1 MGQRVIV
8 AMSGG
13 VDSSVAAALLREQ
26 GYEVIGIGLRLPGMS
41 AGDGRY
47 RTCCGI
53 AGMEDARRVA
63 QLLDIPF
70 YVLNYEDIFDRLV
83 IEPFCQAYAAGR
95 TPNPCI
101 DCNARIKF
109 GVLLDTALAWGADY
123 LATGHYARVLEV
135 PGVGAALWMA
145 RDRGQDQSYFLYA
158 LTRAQLAHAL
168 FPLGELSKKE
178 VRETARRLGL
188 PVAEKPASQDICFL
202 LSGDYRPLVA
212 ERYPQSFSPGEI
224 VDTAGR
230 VLGRHAGTA
239 AYTVGQRRRLGVA
252 AGVPMYV
259 LRLDPTRNRVIVGRR
274 EQAFCREMWVEELN
288 WLANDNASAWQC
300 LVRTRHRG
308 IETPAEVHLDRQARI
323 AHICFQ
329 RPHPISAPGQAAV
342 FYDGEMVLGG
352 GIITDYA

>member
-1 MGQRVIV
+1 MRKRVIV

-13 VDSSVAAALLREQ
+13 VDSSVAAALLRQQ

-53 AGMEDARRVA
+53 ADMEDARRVA

-83 IEPFCQAYAAGR
+83 IEPFCRAYAAGR

-101 DCNARIKF
+101 DCNVRIKF

-123 LATGHYARVLEV
+123 LTTGHYARVHAA
-135 PGVGAALWMA
+135 PGIRAALWRA
-145 RDRGQDQSYFLYA
+145 SDRGQDQSYFLYA
-158 LTRAQLAHAL
+158 LTHTQLAHAL
-168 FPLGELSKKE
+168 FPLGELSKEE
-178 VRETARRLGL
+178 VREIARRLDL

-202 LSGDYRPLVA
+202 PGGDYRPLIA
-212 ERYPQSFSPGEI
+212 ERYPHSVQPGEI
-224 VDTAGR
+224 VDAAGR
-230 VLGRHAGTA
+230 VLGRHTGTA
-239 AYTVGQRRRLGVA
+239 AYTVGQRRGLGIA
-252 AGVPMYV
+252 AGVPLYV
-259 LRLDPTRNRVIVGRR
+259 LRLDPTRNQVIVGRR
-274 EQAFCREMWVEELN
+274 EQTFCREMWVEALN
-288 WLANDNASAWQC
+288 WLADDSVPTWHC
-300 LVRTRHRG
+300 LVKTRHRG
-308 IETPAEVHLDRQARI
+308 VETPAEVHLDRRART

-352 GIITDYA
+352 GVITDYA

>member
-1 MGQRVIV
+1 MGRRVIA

-41 AGDGRY
+41 RGDGRT

-70 YVLNYEDIFDRLV
+70 YVLNYEEVFDRLV
-83 IEPFCQAYAAGR
+83 IEPFCRAYAAGR

-101 DCNARIKF
+101 DCNVRIKF

-123 LATGHYARVLEV
+123 LATGHYARVAEL
-135 PGVGAALWMA
+135 PGHGTVLRRA
-145 RDRGQDQSYFLYA
+145 RDAGQDQSYFLYA
-158 LTRAQLAHAL
+158 LSRAQLTHAL
-168 FPLGELSKKE
+168 FPLGELSKAE
-178 VRETARRLGL
+178 VRAIARRLDL

-202 LSGDYRPLVA
+202 PDRDYRSLIA
-212 ERYPQSFSPGEI
+212 DRCPQCVQPGEI

-230 VLGRHAGTA
+230 VLGRHAGVP
-239 AYTVGQRRRLGVA
+239 AYTVGQRRGLGIA
-252 AGVPMYV
+252 AGVPLYV
-259 LRLDPTRNRVIVGRR
+259 LRVDPAHNRVIVGRR
-274 EQAFCREMWVEELN
+274 EQTLCREMWVEGLN
-288 WLANDNASAWQC
+288 WLAEEREAAWQC
-300 LVRTRHRG
+300 RVKTRHRG
-308 IETPAEVHLDRQARI
+308 VETPAEIYPDWRARTARI
-323 AHICFQ
+323 RFL

-342 FYDGEMVLGG
+342 FYDGELVLGG
-352 GIITDYA
+352 GVITDYA

>member
-70 YVLNYEDIFDRLV
+70 YVLNYEDVFDRLV
-83 IEPFCQAYAAGR
+83 IEPFCRAYAVGR

-123 LATGHYARVLEV
+123 LATGHYARVR
-135 PGVGAALWMA
+135 AASGIGTVLWRA

-178 VRETARRLGL
+178 VRAIARRLGL
-188 PVAEKPASQDICFL
+188 AVAEKPASQDICFL
-202 LSGDYRPLVA
+202 PGGDYRPLVA
-212 ERYPQSFSPGEI
+212 ERYPHSVQPGEI

-239 AYTVGQRRRLGVA
+239 AYTVGQRRGLGIA
-252 AGVPMYV
+252 AGVPLYV
-259 LRLDPTRNRVIVGRR
+259 LRLDPTHNQVIVGRR
-274 EQAFCREMWVEELN
+274 EQTFCREMWVEALN
-288 WLANDNASAWQC
+288 WLADDSAPAWHC
-300 LVRTRHRG
+300 LVKTRHRG
-308 IETPAEVHLDRQARI
+308 AETPAEVRPDWQART
-323 AHICFQ
+323 AHIHFQ